1 MADNSEQAASEK
13 SQLETLAHIPLTK
26 EQTAQVKNDL
36 GIEVSFLLVQR
47 VGRTLA
53 REVDPGIVSVT
64 RLTWC
69 W

>member
-13 SQLETLAHIPLTK
+13 SQLETLAYIPLTK

-36 GIEVSFLLVQR
+36 GIEVSTLLVQR

-64 RLTWC
+64 RLTWS